1 MLAIEVRADPADFR
15 IMRAAGHAHIYLN
28 GVLQYKG
35 RPKTGYSCEGEITD
49 LEGYLVTQC
58 SSFAANW
65 WRASL
70 DHRTYVIQSDVGTEL
85 ARIRR
90 HGFFGH
96 DCAISIEGQEFSCPQ
111 RGEIVLP
118 GAILTVSPQPLE
130 VRITL
135 SDENH
140 LLGYMGIAF
149 FLWMK
154 RRIDDAYTGG

>member
-1 MLAIEVRADPADFR
+1 MLAIEVRADPAFR
-15 IMRAAGHAHIYLN
+15 IMRAAGHADIYLN

-49 LEGYLVTQC
+49 LEGFLVTRC

-70 DHRTYVIQSDVGTEL
+70 DHRTYVIQDDVGTEL

-90 HGFFGH
+90 HGFFGC
-96 DCAISIEGQEFSCPQ
+96 DCDISIEGQELSCPP

-118 GAILTVSPQPLE
+118 GAVLTISPQPLE
-130 VRITL
+130 VRGTL

-140 LLGYMGIAF
+140 LPGSMGIAF

-154 RRIDDAYTGG
+154 RAIDDAYTGG